1 MISVEGAALGWTVAA
16 GAIAV
21 AVGLAVKLGTLIGE
35 LKKER
40 EITAA
45 LRAEVAKLKQHHHQ
59 AETEQAVR
67 MARPLKYPRQHSA

>member
-1 MISVEGAALGWTVAA
+1 MISVQGAALGSLVR
-16 GAIAV
+16 
-21 AVGLAVKLGTLIGE
+21 K

-40 EITAA
+40 EIAAA